1 MHWRKPEPSFQ
12 HELAV
17 PPSRRRVLGIAAGSL
32 LLLTALG
39 AVLLRPREAPPK
51 ALAEFLP
58 SEFYDA
64 RIERIEYRPCR
75 SAEAGSSTAPGR
87 QLQCPRADVIL
98 LQGPDEGS
106 TVTIDLP
113 ANPGRSAFGNG
124 DKVVLAYSAEAELDL
139 RYAFSDR
146 QRKPVLFWLAV
157 LFAVVVVALGR
168 LRGFTALAGLA
179 ASLLVLLAFVLPAI
193 LDGRSPVLVAVV
205 GSAVV
210 AFLTLYLA
218 HGFRTMTT
226 VALLGTL
233 ASLALTAGLASV
245 VTALASL
252 SGYASEEAT
261 ILQLAESQIDLAG
274 LVLAG
279 IVIGALGAIDD
290 MTVTQVAAVAELH
303 EANPELGRG
312 GLYRAAFRIGRD
324 HVASTVNTLA
334 LAYAGASIPLF
345 LLLVL
350 SRQSLGSVVN
360 GEVVA
365 TEVVRTL
372 VGSIGLVS
380 SVPLTTWLAVRCTS
394 SR

>member
-1 MHWRKPEPSFQ
+1 MQRRNREPSFQ
-12 HELAV
+12 HDLAV
-17 PPSRRRVLGIAAGSL
+17 PAATRRVLGITAGSL
-32 LLLTALG
+32 VVLTVLG
-39 AVLLRPREAPPK
+39 AVLLWPRQAPPK
-51 ALAEFLP
+51 TLAEFLP
-58 SEFYDA
+58 SVFYDA
-64 RIERIEYRPCR
+64 RIQRIDYRPCR
-75 SAEAGSSTAPGR
+75 STETGSSISPGR
-87 QLQCPRADVIL
+87 QLQCPRAAVTL
-98 LQGPDEGS
+98 LKGPDEGS

-113 ANPGRSAFGNG
+113 ANPGRTAFSKG
-124 DKVVLAYSAEAELDL
+124 DKVVLAYSPNVEPDL

-157 LFAVVVVALGR
+157 LFAVVVVVLGR
-168 LRGFTALAGLA
+168 FRGFAALAGLA

-205 GSAVV
+205 GSAVI

-218 HGFRTMTT
+218 HGFGTMTT

-233 ASLALTAGLASV
+233 ASLALTAGLASL
-245 VTALASL
+245 VTALAAL
-252 SGYASEEAT
+252 SGYASEEAS
-261 ILQLAESQIDLAG
+261 ILQLAESHIDLAG

-290 MTVTQVAAVAELH
+290 MTVTQVTAVAELH
-303 EANPELGRG
+303 EANPDLGRG

-372 VGSIGLVS
+372 VGSVGLVS

>member
-1 MHWRKPEPSFQ
+1 MLGTVAGA
-12 HELAV
+12 LA
-17 PPSRRRVLGIAAGSL
+17 A
-32 LLLTALG
+32 LTVLG
-39 AVLLRPREAPPK
+39 AVLLWPRQAPPK
-51 ALAEFLP
+51 TLAEFLP
-58 SEFYDA
+58 SVFYDA
-64 RIERIEYRPCR
+64 RIQRIDYRPCG
-75 SAEAGSSTAPGR
+75 SAEAGSSFSKGQP
-87 QLQCPRADVIL
+87 LQCPRASVTL
-98 LQGPDEGS
+98 LGGPDEGS
-106 TVTIDLP
+106 KITVDLP
-113 ANPGRSAFGNG
+113 ANTGGKAFAKG
-124 DKVVLAYSAEAELDL
+124 DKVVLAYSPAAEPEF

-157 LFAVVVVALGR
+157 VFALVVVVLGR
-168 LRGFTALAGLA
+168 LRGLAALVGLA
-179 ASLLVLLAFVLPAI
+179 ASLLVLLTFVLPAI

-205 GSAVV
+205 GSAVI

-233 ASLALTAGLASV
+233 ASLALTAGLAAL
-245 VTALASL
+245 VTASAAL
-252 SGYASEEAT
+252 SGYASEEAS

-290 MTVTQVAAVAELH
+290 MTVTQVTAVAELH
-303 EANPELGRG
+303 EANPDLGRS

-365 TEVVRTL
+365 TEIVRTL
-372 VGSIGLVS
+372 VGSVGLVS